1 MLCLPPRGVRRAVL
15 LVFASLSGIGLLHD
29 DASARAADSNDP
41 EIRAAVAKARDF
53 LRNRLRGSKDRAA
66 SLGGYS
72 LIKAEVPL
80 DDPAVVSALDYVM
93 AKFKD
98 EVYAPADTR
107 EGVYIA
113 GCDAMLLEAADPVKY
128 LPELESIAAWLVQ
141 KQRPHGGWY
150 YLSENDRNGDTSVT
164 QYAILGLWAAA
175 RAGAKVPPQSWD
187 ACAAWFLKTQTG
199 DGGFSYQ
206 PGPGGSGS
214 AKHTMTAAGAG
225 CVMIAQRYLYPN
237 RLPTEQKQQKVVR
250 NRKKFGVLERV
261 DLDNP
266 KAKGNSS
273 KQAVVT
279 NYDPKV
285 PYAGLD
291 GGAKRAVGWIGQNYS
306 LDDSS
311 WTFYNVYTL
320 ERMAALANTPLINGH
335 DWYTE
340 GADLLLRRQT
350 KDGQWRD
357 SSGDIASTAFGIL
370 FLTKATSKLL
380 NRSGPVRQIGGGLL
394 AGGRGLPE
402 NLTAVDV
409 KNGNV
414 TARKLSGPLDELL
427 VALENPERLEVESV
441 QAAIVEKVQ
450 IGNREELIGKLD
462 QIRGLVDH
470 REAEVRRTAVW
481 ALGRSGEPSLAP
493 LLIKALADP
502 DLDVVREARTG
513 LCWLSRRPL
522 GLGTPDDPFAGLP
535 EDATEEQRLEA
546 AAKWRT
552 AVQREWQEWYLK
564 VRPYAERD
572 DLINTERP
580 KR

>member
-1 MLCLPPRGVRRAVL
+1 MLCLSPRVLRCAVFL
-15 LVFASLSGIGLLHD
+15 LLMLLPGIDLLQNVSL
-29 DASARAADSNDP
+29 AADSDDP
-41 EIRAAVAKARDF
+41 AIRAAVDKARDF
-53 LRNRLRGSKDRAA
+53 LRKRLRGSKDRAT
-66 SLGGYS
+66 SLGGYA

-80 DDPAVVSALDYVM
+80 DDPAVTASLDYVM

-98 EVYAPADTR
+98 GVYAPPDSR

-187 ACAAWFLKTQTG
+187 ACAAWFLKNQTT
-199 DGGFSYQ
+199 DGGFTYQ
-206 PGPGGSGS
+206 PSPGSPGS

-225 CVMIAQRYLYPN
+225 CVLICQRYLYPN
-237 RLPTEQKQQKVVR
+237 RQPTEQKPAKVTR
-250 NRKKFGVLERV
+250 SRKRFGVLERV

-266 KAKGNSS
+266 TAKPG
-273 KQAVVT
+273 KPETVVT
-279 NYDPKV
+279 TYKPQV
-285 PYAGLD
+285 PFPALE
-291 GGAKRAVGWIGQNYS
+291 GAAKKGVGWIGQRYN
-306 LDDSS
+306 LEDSS

-335 DWYTE
+335 DWYSE
-340 GADLLLRRQT
+340 GADLLLRRQVN
-350 KDGQWRD
+350 DGHWRD

-402 NLTAVDV
+402 NLSAVDM

-414 TARKLSGPLDELL
+414 TTRKLNGPLDDLL

-481 ALGRSGEPSLAP
+481 ALGRSGDPSLAP
-493 LLIKALADP
+493 LLIKALTDP
-502 DLDVVREARTG
+502 DLDVVREARTA

-535 EDATEEQRLEA
+535 EDATDKQRLEA

-572 DLINTERP
+572 DLNNQR
-580 KR
+580 RSNR